1 MIRRRA
7 HYDPLGSCT
16 APRWLTIRTF
26 SGALLEAR
34 QLEPSTDLVRAFI
47 AAMLELIDAGWRLG
61 EFSSTSA
68 AVRHERGTQKRML
81 AIEAE
86 DPEAPGRQVA
96 WRGQCVH
103 CED

>member
-7 HYDPLGSCT
+7 HYDPLGPC
-16 APRWLTIRTF
+16 AGPRWLTIRTF
-26 SGALLEAR
+26 SGGLIEAR
-34 QLEPSTDLVRAFI
+34 QLEPNADLVRTFL
-47 AAMLELIDAGWRLG
+47 AAMLELIDAGWHLG

-68 AVRHERGTQKRML
+68 AVRHERGTEKRML
-81 AIEAE
+81 AIEAQ
-86 DPEAPGRQVA
+86 DPEAGGRQVA